1 MYIQTQ
7 ETPNPST
14 LKFIPGIE
22 VLKRGSHHFNKADD
36 NYAHSPLTKQ
46 LFKIEGVKSVFF
58 GSDFI
63 SITKEE
69 NTQWDKIKTYILA
82 KLVDNFMAGIPII
95 KEKKAIPKKTSKE
108 GNFKIEQ
115 QIIEL
120 INTKVRPAV
129 ARDGGDIIY
138 NKFKDGI
145 VYLKLHGACQGCP
158 SATITLKQGIE
169 NMLKHYISE
178 VKSVEPV

>member
-1 MYIQTQ
+1 
-7 ETPNPST
+7 
-14 LKFIPGIE
+14 
-22 VLKRGSHHFNKADD
+22 
-36 NYAHSPLTKQ
+36 
-46 LFKIEGVKSVFF
+46 
-58 GSDFI
+58 
-63 SITKEE
+63 
-69 NTQWDKIKTYILA
+69 
-82 KLVDNFMAGIPII
+82 MAGIPII
-95 KEKKAIPKKTSKE
+95 KEKKAIPKKISKE

-158 SATITLKQGIE
+158 SATITLTQGIE